1 MKRTDT
7 IIVGGGQ
14 AGLAMSRCLTEEG
27 IEHVVLERG
36 RVAER
41 WRTERWDSLR
51 LLSPNWHTRLPG
63 FRYQGADPDGFMTMP
78 EIVSYFERYAL
89 ASSAP
94 VQDETTVLS
103 VKRWGQGYRVRTDQG
118 DWEAPTVVVAT
129 GHCDLPFVPQ
139 VAEGLS
145 SGVHQVVPSQYRNPD
160 QLPDGGVLVVGASA
174 SGIQLAQE
182 IHRSGRPVTLA
193 VGRHIRMP
201 RRYRGRDIA
210 WWLEASGILGE
221 RAERAFDIESARLQP
236 SLQLV
241 GTPNQETIDLAILRD
256 EGVRL
261 VGRVGGANGTRM
273 SFCSDLRRNIDAA
286 EQKLD
291 RVLDRIDRFIDETCM
306 AADSPDRRPAI
317 EVSEAPG
324 ELDLRDAGIASVLW
338 ATGYRRRYSWLQVPV
353 LNIRGEIIHDAGV
366 TPSAGVYVLGLNFQR
381 TRKSSFIDGV
391 GDDARAVTEHL
402 SKRFHRSSIAA

>member
-1 MKRTDT
+1 
-7 IIVGGGQ
+7 
-14 AGLAMSRCLTEEG
+14 
-27 IEHVVLERG
+27 
-36 RVAER
+36 
-41 WRTERWDSLR
+41 
-51 LLSPNWHTRLPG
+51 
-63 FRYQGADPDGFMTMP
+63 
-78 EIVSYFERYAL
+78 
-89 ASSAP
+89 
-94 VQDETTVLS
+94 
-103 VKRWGQGYRVRTDQG
+103 
-118 DWEAPTVVVAT
+118 
-129 GHCDLPFVPQ
+129 
-139 VAEGLS
+139 
-145 SGVHQVVPSQYRNPD
+145 
-160 QLPDGGVLVVGASA
+160 
-174 SGIQLAQE
+174 
-182 IHRSGRPVTLA
+182 
-193 VGRHIRMP
+193 MP

-261 VGRVGGANGTRM
+261 VGRVDGANGTRM

-286 EQKLD
+286 ELKLD

-317 EVSEAPG
+317 EVSEAPS

>member
-1 MKRTDT
+1 
-7 IIVGGGQ
+7 
-14 AGLAMSRCLTEEG
+14 
-27 IEHVVLERG
+27 
-36 RVAER
+36 
-41 WRTERWDSLR
+41 
-51 LLSPNWHTRLPG
+51 
-63 FRYQGADPDGFMTMP
+63 
-78 EIVSYFERYAL
+78 
-89 ASSAP
+89 
-94 VQDETTVLS
+94 
-103 VKRWGQGYRVRTDQG
+103 
-118 DWEAPTVVVAT
+118 
-129 GHCDLPFVPQ
+129 
-139 VAEGLS
+139 
-145 SGVHQVVPSQYRNPD
+145 
-160 QLPDGGVLVVGASA
+160 VLVVGASA

-261 VGRVGGANGTRM
+261 VGRVGGANGTRI
-273 SFCSDLRRNIDAA
+273 SFRDDLRRNIDAA

-306 AADSPDRRPAI
+306 AADSQNRRPAI

-366 TPSAGVYVLGLNFQR
+366 TPAAGVYVLGLNFQR

>member
-261 VGRVGGANGTRM
+261 VGRVEGANGTRI
-273 SFCSDLRRNIDAA
+273 SFRDDLRRNIDAA

-306 AADSPDRRPAI
+306 AADSPNRRPAI

-366 TPSAGVYVLGLNFQR
+366 TPAAGVYVLGLNFQR